1 MSEFQE
7 DMIFKNVNDND
18 ARILLDIIC
27 KKSKTVKI
35 RTKELRLLDP
45 TTFKPDIMLE
55 LDNEIL
61 IIELQSTKVR
71 KNHHKR
77 FLVYVA
83 ITDYNNETKKEVEL
97 CVFTTAEESKQI
109 IHRINKEN
117 EFKYDVISLSDY
129 DSKEIINT
137 IKHKLEHNIQITGKE
152 SVLFA
157 LTPLIEKTGN
167 VEEYIDEV
175 VNTLINL
182 TGLTASIKALVFGIE
197 WLIVDKFVKN
207 EQQRNILCDL
217 LGERMSLI
225 HEYGQNKEKNGISKG
240 EENIIRNQLKSGM
253 KAEIIAKS
261 AKVPLPRVKAIERK
275 LKKEN

>member
-18 ARILLDIIC
+18 ARILLDIIG

-71 KNHHKR
+71 KKHHKR

-117 EFKYDVISLSDY
+117 EFKYDVISLSDH

>member
-1 MSEFQE
+1 M
-7 DMIFKNVNDND
+7 
-18 ARILLDIIC
+18 
-27 KKSKTVKI
+27 
-35 RTKELRLLDP
+35 
-45 TTFKPDIMLE
+45 
-55 LDNEIL
+55 
-61 IIELQSTKVR
+61 
-71 KNHHKR
+71 
-77 FLVYVA
+77 YVA